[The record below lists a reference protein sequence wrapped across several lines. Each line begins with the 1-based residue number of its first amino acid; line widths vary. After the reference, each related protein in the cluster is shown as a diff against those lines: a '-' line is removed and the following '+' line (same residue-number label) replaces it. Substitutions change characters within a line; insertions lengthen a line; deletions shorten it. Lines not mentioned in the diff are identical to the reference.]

1 MALGKG
7 LKFED
12 LWRSKCVCVR
22 VCVVQGFPNVTSVF
36 RRFGYEPVVV
46 LRRTWTPKVCRI
58 IAFYRFWGHY
68 FTYFCGSRFAVPI
81 SIIFGFNAE
90 GFSSSSAKSSSL
102 YDTAPQ
108 GFREFRAYCMDQ
120 LADRKKL
127 WPGPQKY
134 VE

>member
-68 FTYFCGSRFAVPI
+68 FNYFWGSRYGFLACNVPVVSIVVPFWGYPIGPLLYIWLNQKKNYNGDYRFQCGSE
-81 SIIFGFNAE
+81 SQ
-90 GFSSSSAKSSSL
+90 SSAL
-102 YDTAPQ
+102 IP
-108 GFREFRAYCMDQ
+108 E
-120 LADRKKL
+120 
-127 WPGPQKY
+127 P
-134 VE
+134 